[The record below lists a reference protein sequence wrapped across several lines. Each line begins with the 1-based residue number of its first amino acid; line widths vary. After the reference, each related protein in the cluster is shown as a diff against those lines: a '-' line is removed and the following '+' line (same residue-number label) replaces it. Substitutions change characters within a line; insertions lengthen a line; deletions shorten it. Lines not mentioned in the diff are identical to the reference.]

1 MAAPSTYKLGLLA
14 HKKKFPRMPE
24 QHDDTVYGIVWGL
37 FGKDAR
43 ESCYLVRFVQKAQVE
58 LLAYVNVAGEVFKT
72 AEPASSANLPQEPD
86 MQLILDE
93 GDSKNGMVTVKG
105 EDGILRMLCY
115 FDGSPEGTMRERSES
130 KTWNSTR
137 SMVYGEFMASMF
149 LRYVI
154 LAARPIPSGADGVAE
169 AAGATGSHDQ
179 LQAEKLDEPVELFA
193 GFDVTPLGDSV
204 EALLYRLGK
213 SEHSSGLELFAKR
226 LLGEAKPE
234 RLATIAARGNASLAN
249 IERTQSFYIN
259 YDPSSLDQAEA
270 DYLISFETALNR
282 LRYVLEQMGA
292 GLQPATMSPSESG
305 CSLIDQVGFTSTTG
319 LVATLLKHAGEEN
332 PFNCPGTVTCK
343 PGGEWDVRTRFAAAA
358 ESMNVMTRL
367 DYTYDSNAAEGV
379 MAVRFM
385 GTRASQLPLS
395 AYDQTADAW
404 CEFDGTSRALMA
416 QEHDARIAVALA
428 AAAFCA
434 GASIKACYVG
444 ATDPM
449 SEAQDLRAV
458 YGFERGR
465 FMAEIVP
472 LAERL
477 NGVSLAGQPCFG
489 ELKAHFA
496 ADDLPEVSAPDCRAM
511 PRDDTR
517 ELPPALRDLL
527 LADRA
532 SELEVMEQP
541 DDPYTA
547 RLVELRDRIPDDPQG
562 AAEGLAKLVEEL
574 EAACTVQELVA
585 TGPVQSQF
593 CENQLG
599 RIVFPVL
606 ESDRSLRIL
615 RAPDALYF
623 AQFELCNMFA
633 QHDDFE
639 RALPE
644 ARKLYDVA
652 RTSMQAHYALI
663 NVLAHLERF
672 EEIIEVARHGLRI
685 ATDRESIGYLFYR
698 LAFAYWNC
706 DKRELALACYRLV
719 PRGEHISAS
728 AEEELQGL
736 MFEMGIAE
744 PPTFNDAV
752 ETLERSGLNL
762 PPTPRVRAQ
771 IADAAVLLTDNGFY
785 YLAVRCVYQMWR
797 TRGSDELGAL
807 NRSLAGKWAGTDDG
821 GWSSAHGLPRSIL
834 AGLHFRED

>member
-1 MAAPSTYKLGLLA
+1 MTAPTTYKLGLLA

-72 AEPASSANLPQEPD
+72 SEPASTAQLPQEPD

-93 GDSKNGMVTVKG
+93 GNDKNGMVTVKG
-105 EDGILRMLCY
+105 ADGILRMLCY
-115 FDGSPEGTMRERSES
+115 FDGSPEGTMRERSEG

-154 LAARPIPSGADGVAE
+154 LRADSLPSGTEGVAE
-169 AAGATGSHDQ
+169 AAGATGSHDS
-179 LQAEKLDEPVELFA
+179 LQTEKLEEPVELFA

-204 EALLYRLGK
+204 EVLRYRLGK
-213 SEHSSGLELFAKR
+213 NKHPSGLERYAKR
-226 LLGEAKPE
+226 LLEEMQPD
-234 RLATIAARGNASLAN
+234 RLATIAVRGDASLAN

-259 YDPSSLDQAEA
+259 YDPSLLDQADT
-270 DYLISFETALNR
+270 DYLIAFETTLNR

-332 PFNCPGTVTCK
+332 PFNCPGTVACK

-358 ESMNVMTRL
+358 ESLNVMTRL
-367 DYTYDSNAAEGV
+367 DYTYDSNATEGTI
-379 MAVRFM
+379 AVRFM
-385 GTRASQLPLS
+385 GTRPSQMPASV
-395 AYDQTADAW
+395 YDRASGIWRTYDEA
-404 CEFDGTSRALMA
+404 SRVNMA
-416 QEHDARIAVALA
+416 AEHDARIAVTLA

-434 GASIKACYVG
+434 GTSIRTCYVG
-444 ATDPM
+444 AADPT
-449 SEAQDLRAV
+449 SAAQDLRVA
-458 YGFERGR
+458 YGFTRGQ
-465 FMAEIVP
+465 FMAEVVP

-477 NGVSLAGQPCFG
+477 DGAPLAGQPCR
-489 ELKAHFA
+489 KALTDSYTC
-496 ADDLPEVSAPDCRAM
+496 DDIPEVSAPACRAM
-511 PRDDTR
+511 PRDDAR
-517 ELPPALRDLL
+517 ELPTTLRDLL

-547 RLVELRDRIPDDPQG
+547 RLVELRERISDDPEG

-574 EAACTVQELVA
+574 EAACTVQELMA
-585 TGPVQSQF
+585 TGPVQSLF

-599 RIVFPVL
+599 RIVFSVL
-606 ESDRSLRIL
+606 ENDPSLRIL
-615 RAPDALYF
+615 RVPDALYF
-623 AQFELCNMFA
+623 AQYELCNMFA
-633 QHDDFE
+633 QRDDFE

-644 ARKLYDVA
+644 ARKLYDMA
-652 RTSMQAHYALI
+652 RSSMQSHYVLI

-672 EEIIEVARHGLRI
+672 EEIVEVARHGLRI

-706 DKRELALACYRLV
+706 GKRELALACYRLV

-736 MFEMGIAE
+736 MSEMGITE

-762 PPTPRVRAQ
+762 PPSPRVRAQ

-797 TRGSDELGAL
+797 TQGSDELGAL
-807 NRSLAGKWAGTDDG
+807 NRSLAGK
-821 GWSSAHGLPRSIL
+821 
-834 AGLHFRED
+834 